1 MLSHDERVTVALR
14 PPALTRTHSPSACR
28 RHPIVSCASVS
39 AGVCMSSS
47 LSGAPRRTR
56 CRHCAIV
63 LRAGRVARHLATLRA
78 SVSSRTCAL
87 AGAKE
92 GAVRT
97 LRTAK
102 EAWAFD
108 RRGCEKLQNQTSFQ
122 LVSNFKLFLLFCV
135 HSTCL
140 FQWDIIDLPLI
151 FPRYMQTPE
160 PTYSTH
166 AHTHTRTHIF
176 RIYMQNQLA
185 KMCDK

>member
-1 MLSHDERVTVALR
+1 MYSCHILDSLLAFPPYPVLTLELRGLQRMCAYVYVCVSHVCVVCRMLSHDERVTVALR

-92 GAVRT
+92 GAMRT

-122 LVSNFKLFLLFCV
+122 LVSNF
-135 HSTCL
+135 
-140 FQWDIIDLPLI
+140 
-151 FPRYMQTPE
+151 
-160 PTYSTH
+160 
-166 AHTHTRTHIF
+166 
-176 RIYMQNQLA
+176 
-185 KMCDK
+185 